1 MANVKITALTNL
13 AAADIADGDVFVID
27 DVNETESKKVTIAN
41 LAIGVGAAG
50 FTASRAL
57 TSDGSGDIAVS
68 DVTATELGYLD
79 GVTSAIQTQ
88 LDARIS
94 TTDSASNDF
103 VTFTRL
109 NANLNTTTANVT
121 AVETRR
127 TNNIAGAISTVTTG
141 NLTASRALA
150 SDGSGKIAVSD
161 ITSTEL
167 GYLDGVS
174 SAVQTQIDAKIATT
188 ASASNDFVTF
198 TRVNANVNV
207 VSANTVAVEA
217 RRAANNTLLTAEDT
231 ALQARIAA
239 NTLVAASN
247 DFVTF
252 TRLNANLNTTTANV
266 DRCRS

>member
-1 MANVKITALTNL
+1 MANIKITELPNL
-13 AAADIADGDVFVID
+13 AGADVAEADVFVVD
-27 DVNETESKKVTIAN
+27 DVNATESKKITVAN

-57 TSDGSGDIAVS
+57 TSDGFGDIAVS
-68 DVTATELGYLD
+68 DV
-79 GVTSAIQTQ
+79 
-88 LDARIS
+88 
-94 TTDSASNDF
+94 
-103 VTFTRL
+103 
-109 NANLNTTTANVT
+109 
-121 AVETRR
+121 
-127 TNNIAGAISTVTTG
+127 
-141 NLTASRALA
+141 
-150 SDGSGKIAVSD
+150 
-161 ITSTEL
+161 TSTEL

-198 TRVNANVNV
+198 ARLDANVNV
-207 VSANTVAVEA
+207 VSANSQSVEA
-217 RRAANNTLLTAEDT
+217 RRAANNTILTAEDT

-266 DRCRS
+266 TAVESRRAANNTLLTNEDTALQARIAANTLVAASNDFVTYYS